1 MHSEHTSFFSPE
13 KKKELQKKEYMKK
26 RKYKKIKY
34 EKKNNPKKKVCKKK
48 KKSQKLRILLF
59 VACKTIKIISAT
71 WWGLFFFF

>member
-1 MHSEHTSFFSPE
+1 
-13 KKKELQKKEYMKK
+13 MKK